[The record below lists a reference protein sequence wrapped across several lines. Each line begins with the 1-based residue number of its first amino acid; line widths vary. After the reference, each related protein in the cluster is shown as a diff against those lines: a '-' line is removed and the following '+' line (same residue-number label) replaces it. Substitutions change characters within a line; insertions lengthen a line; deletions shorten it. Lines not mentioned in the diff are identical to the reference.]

1 MCVYNEISRYVGT
14 EMKKNQN
21 TESQKLELPQMFFSI
36 RYAEDYIDFISK
48 QPQGAA
54 S

>member
-1 MCVYNEISRYVGT
+1 MIEKS
-14 EMKKNQN
+14 EP
-21 TESQKLELPQMFFSI
+21 QKPELLPQKFFSI

>member
-1 MCVYNEISRYVGT
+1 MRSITLRLPRHILIEKP
-14 EMKKNQN
+14 EP
-21 TESQKLELPQMFFSI
+21 QKPELLPQKFVSI

-48 QPQGAA
+48 HSQGAA